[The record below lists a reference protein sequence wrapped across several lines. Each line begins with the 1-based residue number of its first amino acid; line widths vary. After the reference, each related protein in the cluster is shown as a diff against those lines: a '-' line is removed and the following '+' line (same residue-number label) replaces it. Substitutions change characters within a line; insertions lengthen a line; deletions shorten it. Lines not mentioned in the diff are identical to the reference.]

1 MKPVISKFYDHNP
14 AHYKFPRTLPRGM
27 YWPVPREREYRPGDN
42 AVGIALAF
50 AALVMLGV
58 LVGG

>member
-1 MKPVISKFYDHNP
+1 MKPVISKFYNHNP
-14 AHYKFPRTLPRGM
+14 AHYRFARQMQRLPRAA
-27 YWPVPREREYRPGDN
+27 ERDYTTGDY

-50 AALVMLGV
+50 AALVILSV

>member
-1 MKPVISKFYDHNP
+1 MKPVISRTYDHNP
-14 AHYKFPRTLPRGM
+14 AHYRFERTLPRSM
-27 YWPVPREREYRPGDN
+27 HPSPRVPEYRPGDY

>member
-1 MKPVISKFYDHNP
+1 MKPVISKFYNHNP
-14 AHYKFPRTLPRGM
+14 AHYRFARTLPRGM
-27 YWPVPREREYRPGDN
+27 YCVPSEPEYRPGDY